1 MPESGGSYVGWN
13 PLASYDKGN
22 SYVGWNPLASYGQD
36 QSEMFPE
43 NNTPTNEPDQL
54 TQYQIDNPY
63 DPNAAGMTLEEKLR
77 RLTEGSGKGQGAMGR
92 ISDPLIRQSMFMSK
106 NFDNASDANAWR
118 AAGADYNDY
127 KRFQSGNQTAPQ
139 TAPTTPPTPQTAGT
153 TAAPPPATT
162 GLDAAADM
170 PPPTPGGSSTQ
181 MTPAESAQIKSGSNM
196 QSYGGTNPDQTVKI
210 EVQAMQPQAQN
221 ALSQPGV
228 LPPPTGGAYPQ
239 PQPPVT
245 SGGPNSP
252 WGANPAPV
260 APATPPTQPQGPSYG
275 SGGADMGNASPWR
288 KNTPG
293 EDNFYGPQQI
303 AGATPSPADYQ
314 SVQGYADQANAN
326 ARRYLDPQQQMQND
340 RLQQEL
346 INKGVDPNSP
356 QGQTM
361 AKQLAMQQADA
372 NNAASFGALGF
383 GQGIQNQMSQQ
394 QLANQGLAA
403 NMQNNLWNYELGG
416 NQQELQRYLGDQQ
429 TKLGRYLGDQSN
441 ALARSGMDLQR
452 YGMDQNFNLG
462 KGQQDLSRYGMDQ
475 QNQLGMGALDMAR
488 QGQNFGQMTD
498 LEQIQF
504 RNRAYGD
511 QRADRQDEITMAMM
525 GQTPIPGVSQM
536 GNYGNQFRS
545 TGDQAMLAPLQFGF
559 MGG

>member
-1 MPESGGSYVGWN
+1 M
-13 PLASYDKGN
+13 
-22 SYVGWNPLASYGQD
+22 
-36 QSEMFPE
+36 
-43 NNTPTNEPDQL
+43 
-54 TQYQIDNPY
+54 PY
-63 DPNAAGMTLEEKLR
+63 DPNYGPVQGMQELDAQNQATR
-77 RLTEGSGKGQGAMGR
+77 PYDPGGASSYDPTGQGGGANGVWDYGAQQAARAARKQAAANPKAQQLQDMLDASMVNRGTSGYIR
-92 ISDPLIRQSMFMSK
+92 DPLIRQSVFMSK
-106 NFDNASDANAWR
+106 NFDNANDAHAWR
-118 AAGADYNDY
+118 AAGADYNNY
-127 KRFQSGNQTAPQ
+127 KQFQNGGAAQQETVPPQ
-139 TAPTTPPTPQTAGT
+139 TPPTPQTAGT
-153 TAAPPPATT
+153 TTAPPPTST
-162 GLDAAADM
+162 GLDAAADL
-170 PPPTPGGSSTQ
+170 PPPPPGGVSKQ
-181 MTPAESAQIKSGSNM
+181 MSPAESAAAKSGNSM
-196 QSYGGTNPDQTVKI
+196 QQYGGMNPDQTVKI
-210 EVQAMQPQAQN
+210 EVEAMQPQRQT
-221 ALSQPGV
+221 QQ
-228 LPPPTGGAYPQ
+228 LPPPTGGMTAQAPYPQ

-260 APATPPTQPQGPSYG
+260 APATPPTNPQGPNMG
-275 SGGADMGNASPWR
+275 GGGAEMGNADPWR
-288 KNTPG
+288 KGKPG

-429 TKLGRYLGDQSN
+429 NQLGRYLGDQSN
-441 ALARSGMDLQR
+441 ALSRSGMDLQR

-462 KGQQDLSRYGMDQ
+462 KGQQDLSRYGMDMG
-475 QNQLGMGALDMAR
+475 NQLAQGQLDMNR
-488 QGQNFGQMTD
+488 QGQNFNQMMG
-498 LEQIQF
+498 LEGVDF
-504 RNRAYGD
+504 RNRAYNDSRGD
-511 QRADRQDEITMAMM
+511 YRDQMTMAMM
-525 GQTPIPGVSQM
+525 GQTPVPGVSQV
-536 GNYGNQFRS
+536 GNYGNQFRDP
-545 TGDQAMLAPLQFGF
+545 GDQAMLAPLQFGM
-559 MGG
+559 MGV